1 MSLIQIIII
10 LAVLSVWWRLFS
22 RLRAQEI
29 KRSEFWEWLLL
40 WLVIGVVGLE
50 PKIASYMADVVGV
63 GRGSDLIIYLSIL
76 LVFYLLFKIFVRLE
90 KFDKNLT
97 KVVRAIAIQTTNKP
111 NNKDQL

>member
-1 MSLIQIIII
+1 MSLIQFII
-10 LAVLSVWWRLFS
+10 LLVVLIVWWRLFS

-90 KFDKNLT
+90 KFDRQLT
-97 KVVRAIAIQTTNKP
+97 KVVREVAIKEV
-111 NNKDQL
+111 KKE